1 MAVETEFADEGK
13 WVKGTPSDWGL
24 DEEVL
29 GSTTERTLTPH
40 HPRTSLYIL
49 AIYGVLIVAGI
60 IAVVPFLYV
69 VSTSLKETASLF
81 SYPPEWIPSEPTLT
95 NFRSLLEEHPF
106 FRWTLNSLI
115 VASAV
120 TIIKVIIDSMAGYAF
135 AKMSF
140 PGRDVLFLVVLMTL
154 MIPFAA
160 TLIPLYL
167 LVRDLHMLNTYPGLI
182 LPALAS
188 PIGIFMM
195 RQFIESLPSDLEN
208 AARLDGCSE
217 FQIFRRVILPLM
229 KPGLVVLGVF
239 TFMTQWTS
247 YLWPLVISTREDM
260 LTLTVG
266 VQSLRSLFT
275 VNWGVLSAGA
285 VLSLLPLIL
294 VFLFLQRYFIA
305 GSIAGA
311 LKE

>member
-1 MAVETEFADEGK
+1 MAVEIEFPELSPDRS
-13 WVKGTPSDWGL
+13 TPAASARRRP
-24 DEEVL
+24 
-29 GSTTERTLTPH
+29 S
-40 HPRTSLYIL
+40 SY
-49 AIYGVLIVAGI
+49 AIIAWIILIVA
-60 IAVVPFLYV
+60 AVVAMVPFLYV
-69 VSTSLKETASLF
+69 ISTSFKDTVALF
-81 SYPPEWIPSEPTLT
+81 SYPPEWIPKAPTLENYRT
-95 NFRSLLEEHPF
+95 LVRDYPF
-106 FRWTLNSLI
+106 IRWTINSFV
-115 VASAV
+115 VAGVV
-120 TIIKVIIDSMAGYAF
+120 TVIKVIIDSMAGYAF
-135 AKMSF
+135 ARMSF
-140 PGRDVLFLVVLMTL
+140 PGRDALFVVVLATL

-160 TLIPLYL
+160 TLIPLFL
-167 LVRDLHMLNTYPGLI
+167 IVRNLGLTNSYAGLI

-195 RQFIESLPSDLEN
+195 RQFIETLPADLEN

-217 FQIFRRVILPLM
+217 FAIYRRVILPLIR
-229 KPGLVVLGVF
+229 PGLVVLGVF

-247 YLWPLVISTREDM
+247 YLWPLVIATKPEM
-260 LTLTVG
+260 FTLTVG

-285 VLSLLPLIL
+285 VLSMLPLVI

>member
-1 MAVETEFADEGK
+1 MAVETEFAELSAPAGSRA
-13 WVKGTPSDWGL
+13 GEAARARRGL
-24 DEEVL
+24 
-29 GSTTERTLTPH
+29 GP
-40 HPRTSLYIL
+40 SLYL
-49 AIYGVLIVAGI
+49 VAIYGILIVAAL
-60 IAVVPFLYV
+60 IALVPFLYV
-69 VSTSLKETASLF
+69 ISTSLKDTVSLF
-81 SYPPEWIPSEPTLT
+81 KYPPEWIPTEPTLV
-95 NFRSLLEEHPF
+95 NFQSLLTEYPF
-106 FRWTLNSLI
+106 LRWTLNSFI

-120 TIIKVIIDSMAGYAF
+120 TVVKVVIDSMAGYAF

-140 PGRDVLFLVVLMTL
+140 PGKDALFLVVLMTL
-154 MIPFAA
+154 MVPFAA
-160 TLIPLYL
+160 TLIPLFII
-167 LVRDLHMLNTYPGLI
+167 VRDLHLTNTYLGLI

-195 RQFIESLPSDLEN
+195 RQFIETLPSDLEN

-217 FQIFRRVILPLM
+217 FQIFRRVILPLVR
-229 KPGLVVLGVF
+229 PGLVVLGVF

-247 YLWPLVISTREDM
+247 YLWPLVIGTKPEM
-260 LTLTVG
+260 FTLTVG

-285 VLSLLPLIL
+285 VLSMLPLVL

>member
-1 MAVETEFADEGK
+1 MAVETEFAELSAP
-13 WVKGTPSDWGL
+13 VGT
-24 DEEVL
+24 EVSRATSAKR
-29 GSTTERTLTPH
+29 GVGP
-40 HPRTSLYIL
+40 SLYL
-49 AIYGVLIVAGI
+49 VAIYGILI
-60 IAVVPFLYV
+60 IAALIALVPFLYV
-69 VSTSLKETASLF
+69 ISTSLKDTVSLF
-81 SYPPEWIPSEPTLT
+81 KYPPEWIPAEPTLV
-95 NFRSLLEEHPF
+95 NFQSLLQEYPF
-106 FRWTLNSLI
+106 IRWTMNSFI

-120 TIIKVIIDSMAGYAF
+120 TAVKVVIDSMAGYAF
-135 AKMSF
+135 AKMGF
-140 PGRDVLFLVVLMTL
+140 PGKDALFLVVLMTL
-154 MIPFAA
+154 MVPFAA
-160 TLIPLYL
+160 TLIPLFII
-167 LVRDLHMLNTYPGLI
+167 VRDLHLTNTYLGLI

-195 RQFIESLPSDLEN
+195 RQFIETLPSDLEN

-217 FQIFRRVILPLM
+217 FQIFRRVILPLVR
-229 KPGLVVLGVF
+229 PGLVVLGVF

-247 YLWPLVISTREDM
+247 YLWPLVIGTKEEM
-260 LTLTVG
+260 FTLTVG

-285 VLSLLPLIL
+285 VLSMLPLVL

>member
-1 MAVETEFADEGK
+1 MAIETEFAELTSPAATGRTAATK
-13 WVKGTPSDWGL
+13 RNGPSPY
-24 DEEVL
+24 
-29 GSTTERTLTPH
+29 LTA
-40 HPRTSLYIL
+40 SYLIL
-49 AIYGVLIVAGI
+49 AIAGI
-60 IAVVPFLYV
+60 ISLIPFLYV
-69 VSTSLKETASLF
+69 VSTSLKDTASLF
-81 SYPPEWIPSEPTLT
+81 SYPPEWIPSEPTLG
-95 NFRSLLEEHPF
+95 NFRSLLADYPYV
-106 FRWTLNSLI
+106 RWTLNSLI

-120 TIIKVIIDSMAGYAF
+120 TIIKVVIDSMAGYAF

-140 PGRDVLFLVVLMTL
+140 PGKDALFLVVLMTL
-154 MIPFAA
+154 MVPFAA
-160 TLIPLYL
+160 TLIPLFLIVRGLNLTNSYL
-167 LVRDLHMLNTYPGLI
+167 GLI

-247 YLWPLVISTREDM
+247 YLWPLVINTREEM
-260 LTLTVG
+260 FTLTVG

-275 VNWGVLSAGA
+275 VDWGILSAGA
-285 VLSLLPLIL
+285 VLSMLPLIL

>member
-1 MAVETEFADEGK
+1 MAVETEFAELAP
-13 WVKGTPSDWGL
+13 TSRITRSAAPRNRAFSPSL
-24 DEEVL
+24 VA
-29 GSTTERTLTPH
+29 S
-40 HPRTSLYIL
+40 YAIL
-49 AIYGVLIVAGI
+49 VVAGI

-69 VSTSLKETASLF
+69 FSTSLKDNAALF
-81 SYPPEWIPSEPTLT
+81 SYPPEWIPSEPTLL
-95 NFRSLLEEHPF
+95 NFQSLLRDYPF
-106 FRWTLNSLI
+106 LRWTLNSLI

-120 TIIKVIIDSMAGYAF
+120 TAVKVVIDSMAGYAF
-135 AKMSF
+135 AKMTF
-140 PGRDVLFLVVLMTL
+140 PGKDGLFLVVLMTL
-154 MIPFAA
+154 MVPFSA
-160 TLIPLYL
+160 TLIPLFLIVRGLGLTNSYL
-167 LVRDLHMLNTYPGLI
+167 GLI
-182 LPALAS
+182 LPGLAS

-195 RQFIESLPSDLEN
+195 RQFIESLPTDLEN

-217 FQIFRRVILPLM
+217 LQIFRRIILPLM

-247 YLWPLVISTREDM
+247 YLWPLVINTREEM
-260 LTLTVG
+260 FTLTVG

-275 VNWGVLSAGA
+275 VDWGILSAGA
-285 VLSLLPLIL
+285 VLSMLPLIL

>member
-1 MAVETEFADEGK
+1 MAIETEFAELQGR
-13 WVKGTPSDWGL
+13 
-24 DEEVL
+24 
-29 GSTTERTLTPH
+29 TEAIGFERS
-40 HPRTSLYIL
+40 RGYRGIRSSLYL
-49 AIYGVLIVAGI
+49 VAIYGVLIVAGI
-60 IAVVPFLYV
+60 IAIVPFLYV
-69 VSTSLKETASLF
+69 ISTSLKDTASLF
-81 SYPPEWIPSEPTLT
+81 SYPPEWIPSEPTFT
-95 NFRSLLEEHPF
+95 NFQNLVEEYPYL
-106 FRWTLNSLI
+106 RWTLNSLI

-140 PGRDVLFLVVLMTL
+140 PGRDALFLVVLMTL
-154 MIPFAA
+154 MVPFAA
-160 TLIPLYL
+160 TLIPLFII
-167 LVRDLHMLNTYPGLI
+167 VRNLNLTNTYLGLI

-247 YLWPLVISTREDM
+247 YLWPLVISTREEM

-285 VLSLLPLIL
+285 VLSMLPLIL

>member
-1 MAVETEFADEGK
+1 MAIETEFAELQ
-13 WVKGTPSDWGL
+13 THALAARS
-24 DEEVL
+24 
-29 GSTTERTLTPH
+29 ERTTGTRGIGP
-40 HPRTSLYIL
+40 SLYL
-49 AIYGVLIVAGI
+49 VVIYGVLIVAGA
-60 IAVVPFLYV
+60 IAIVPFLYV
-69 VSTSLKETASLF
+69 VSTSLKDTAALF

-95 NFRSLLEEHPF
+95 NFQTLLDDFPYL
-106 FRWTLNSLI
+106 RWMLNSLI

-120 TIIKVIIDSMAGYAF
+120 TIIKVMIDSMAGYAF

-140 PGRDVLFLVVLMTL
+140 PGRDALFLVVLMTL
-154 MIPFAA
+154 MVPFAA
-160 TLIPLYL
+160 TLIPLFII
-167 LVRDLHMLNTYPGLI
+167 VRNLNLTNSYPGLI

-285 VLSLLPLIL
+285 VLSMLPLIL

>member
-1 MAVETEFADEGK
+1 MAIETEFAELSPLAPTRGAQ
-13 WVKGTPSDWGL
+13 WAAA
-24 DEEVL
+24 
-29 GSTTERTLTPH
+29 GSRGIGA
-40 HPRTSLYIL
+40 SLYL
-49 AIYGVLIVAGI
+49 VAIYAILIVAAI
-60 IAVVPFLYV
+60 IALLPFLYV
-69 VSTSLKETASLF
+69 ISTSLKDTIALF
-81 SYPPEWIPSEPTLT
+81 KYPPEWIPSEPTLA
-95 NFRSLLEEHPF
+95 NFQNLVQEYPF
-106 FRWTLNSLI
+106 ARWMLNSFI

-120 TIIKVIIDSMAGYAF
+120 TVIKVVIDSMAGYAF
-135 AKMSF
+135 AKMQF
-140 PGRDVLFLVVLMTL
+140 PGKDALFLVVLMTL
-154 MIPFAA
+154 MVPFAA
-160 TLIPLYL
+160 TLIPLFII
-167 LVRDLHMLNTYPGLI
+167 VRNVGLTNSYAGLI

-195 RQFIESLPSDLEN
+195 RQFIETLPTDLEN

-217 FQIFRRVILPLM
+217 FQIFRRVVLPLVR
-229 KPGLVVLGVF
+229 PGLVVLGVF

-247 YLWPLVISTREDM
+247 YLWPLVIATREDM

-275 VNWGVLSAGA
+275 VNWGLLSAGA
-285 VLSLLPLIL
+285 VLSMLPLVI

>member
-1 MAVETEFADEGK
+1 MAIETEFAELR
-13 WVKGTPSDWGL
+13 PRSQSPAI
-24 DEEVL
+24 
-29 GSTTERTLTPH
+29 GSRPNTGMRGVGS
-40 HPRTSLYIL
+40 SLYL
-49 AIYGVLIVAGI
+49 VAIYGVLIVAGI

-69 VSTSLKETASLF
+69 ISTSLKDTAALF
-81 SYPPEWIPSEPTLT
+81 SYPPEWIPSEPTVG
-95 NFRSLLEEHPF
+95 NFRTLLEEYPYV
-106 FRWTLNSLI
+106 RWTLNSLI

-154 MIPFAA
+154 MVPFAA
-160 TLIPLYL
+160 TLIPLFII
-167 LVRDLHMLNTYPGLI
+167 VRNLNLTNTYPGLI

-266 VQSLRSLFT
+266 VQSLRSLFSID
-275 VNWGVLSAGA
+275 WGLLSAGA
-285 VLSLLPLIL
+285 VLSLLPLML

>member
-1 MAVETEFADEGK
+1 V
-13 WVKGTPSDWGL
+13 
-24 DEEVL
+24 
-29 GSTTERTLTPH
+29 
-40 HPRTSLYIL
+40 
-49 AIYGVLIVAGI
+49 IYGILIVAAI
-60 IAVVPFLYV
+60 IALVPFLYV
-69 VSTSLKETASLF
+69 ISASLKDKSALF
-81 SYPPEWIPSEPTLT
+81 SYPPEWIPSEPTLA
-95 NFRSLLEEHPF
+95 NFQALLENFPYL
-106 FRWTLNSLI
+106 RWTLNSLI

-120 TIIKVIIDSMAGYAF
+120 TIIKVVIDSMAGYAF
-135 AKMSF
+135 AKMNF
-140 PGRDVLFLVVLMTL
+140 PGKDALFLVVLMTL

-160 TLIPLYL
+160 TLIPLFII
-167 LVRDLHMLNTYPGLI
+167 VRNLNLTNTYPGLI

-217 FQIFRRVILPLM
+217 FQIFRRVIMPLM

-247 YLWPLVISTREDM
+247 YLWPLVISTREEM

-275 VNWGVLSAGA
+275 VDWGILSAGA
-285 VLSLLPLIL
+285 VLSMLPIIL

>member
-1 MAVETEFADEGK
+1 MAIETDFAELSASATDATVARRRG
-13 WVKGTPSDWGL
+13 PSPYALVTYGI
-24 DEEVL
+24 VL
-29 GSTTERTLTPH
+29 
-40 HPRTSLYIL
+40 
-49 AIYGVLIVAGI
+49 VA
-60 IAVVPFLYV
+60 ALVALVPFLYV
-69 VSTSLKETASLF
+69 ISTSLKDTVALF
-81 SYPPEWIPSEPTLT
+81 RYPPEWIPTEPTLG
-95 NFRSLLEEHPF
+95 NFQSLLADYPF
-106 FRWTLNSLI
+106 LRWMLNSLI

-120 TIIKVIIDSMAGYAF
+120 TAIKVVIDAMAGYAF

-140 PGRDVLFLVVLMTL
+140 PGKDTLFLVVLMTL
-154 MIPFAA
+154 MVPFAA
-160 TLIPLYL
+160 TLIPLFII
-167 LVRDLHMLNTYPGLI
+167 VRDLKLTNTYLGLI

-195 RQFIESLPSDLEN
+195 RQFIETLPGDLEN

-217 FQIFRRVILPLM
+217 FQIFRRVILPLVR
-229 KPGLVVLGVF
+229 PGLVVLGVF

-247 YLWPLVISTREDM
+247 YLWPLVIGTKEEM
-260 LTLTVG
+260 FTLTVG

-285 VLSLLPLIL
+285 VLSMLPLVL

>member
-1 MAVETEFADEGK
+1 
-13 WVKGTPSDWGL
+13 
-24 DEEVL
+24 
-29 GSTTERTLTPH
+29 
-40 HPRTSLYIL
+40 
-49 AIYGVLIVAGI
+49 
-60 IAVVPFLYV
+60 
-69 VSTSLKETASLF
+69 
-81 SYPPEWIPSEPTLT
+81 
-95 NFRSLLEEHPF
+95 
-106 FRWTLNSLI
+106 
-115 VASAV
+115 V

-140 PGRDVLFLVVLMTL
+140 PGRDALFLIVLMTL
-154 MIPFAA
+154 MVPFAA
-160 TLIPLYL
+160 TLIPLFIF
-167 LVRDLHMLNTYPGLI
+167 VRDLNLTNTYLGLI

-239 TFMTQWTS
+239 TFMTQWTG
-247 YLWPLVISTREDM
+247 YLWPLVVNTREDM

-266 VQSLRSLFT
+266 VQSLNSLFT

-285 VLSLLPLIL
+285 VLSMLPLIL
-294 VFLFLQRYFIA
+294 VFVFLQRYFIA

>member
-1 MAVETEFADEGK
+1 MAIETEFAN
-13 WVKGTPSDWGL
+13 
-24 DEEVL
+24 
-29 GSTTERTLTPH
+29 ERTLP
-40 HPRTSLYIL
+40 PRHSRPSLYL
-49 AIYGVLIVAGI
+49 FAIYGILTVAGI
-60 IAVVPFLYV
+60 IAIVPFLYV
-69 VSTSLKETASLF
+69 VSTSLKETAALF
-81 SYPPEWIPSEPTLT
+81 SYPPEWIPSEPTLD
-95 NFRSLLEEHPF
+95 NFRALLAEHPYL
-106 FRWTLNSLI
+106 RWTLNSVI

-120 TIIKVIIDSMAGYAF
+120 TVIKVLIDSMAGYAF

-140 PGRDVLFLVVLMTL
+140 PGRDALFLFVLMTL
-154 MIPFAA
+154 MVPFAA
-160 TLIPLYL
+160 TLIPLFII
-167 LVRDLHMLNTYPGLI
+167 VRDLNLTNSYLGLI

-217 FQIFRRVILPLM
+217 FQIFCRVILPLM

-247 YLWPLVISTREDM
+247 YLWPLVINTREDM

-266 VQSLRSLFT
+266 VQSLNSLFT

-285 VLSLLPLIL
+285 VLSMLPLIL

>member
-1 MAVETEFADEGK
+1 MAIETEFAELSPRVASERATATKRSG
-13 WVKGTPSDWGL
+13 PSAYL
-24 DEEVL
+24 
-29 GSTTERTLTPH
+29 
-40 HPRTSLYIL
+40 L
-49 AIYGVLIVAGI
+49 AAYAILIVAGI
-60 IAVVPFLYV
+60 ISLIPFLYV
-69 VSTSLKETASLF
+69 VSTSLKDTAALF
-81 SYPPEWIPSEPTLT
+81 SYPPEWIPSEPTLL
-95 NFRSLLEEHPF
+95 NFQSLLADHPYL
-106 FRWTLNSLI
+106 RWTLNSLI

-120 TIIKVIIDSMAGYAF
+120 TAVKVLIDSMAGYAF
-135 AKMSF
+135 AKMTF
-140 PGRDVLFLVVLMTL
+140 PGRDVLFFVVLMTL
-154 MIPFAA
+154 MVPFAA
-160 TLIPLYL
+160 TLIPLFLIVRGLNLTNSYL
-167 LVRDLHMLNTYPGLI
+167 GLI

-195 RQFIESLPSDLEN
+195 RQFVESLPGDLEN

-217 FQIFRRVILPLM
+217 FQIFRLIILPLM

-247 YLWPLVISTREDM
+247 YLWPLVINTREEM
-260 LTLTVG
+260 FTLTVG

-275 VNWGVLSAGA
+275 VDWGVLSAGA
-285 VLSLLPLIL
+285 VLSMLPLIL